1 MRLLPPEIAES
12 LNKSKCLDF
21 IYESAGKALDQ
32 IRENVPRAAG
42 LLTEEA
48 EKCLTDNFYER
59 YELIYA
65 QCLMKE
71 IRTRLE
77 RYDPV
82 GLMLGRFDPESVSK
96 SANDLYESCGGNIGT
111 YLHDRFP
118 LLDGYRDHIYQNYVD
133 CFTDFLKAFIDRKDE
148 VSASFLDG
156 KPITRILHLSTG
168 GADIHRN
175 GRCVVGVKTDVG
187 TVYYKPHD
195 CGVDVLYHEIVEK
208 WFSDCTVAAGVIEG
222 EGYAFVSCL
231 KHEKVDSETDI
242 RLFFRNFGILA
253 ALFHGLG
260 SNDMHL
266 ENIISCGTR
275 PATVDVETILGTA
288 VRADSKDI
296 GSIQREQMDF
306 RDSLMRTC
314 LLPMRIYKGPMM
326 SPLYCASKDA
336 MCLPEYGDKAYTV
349 EGYEDAFKDG
359 FHEGYGRML
368 EHRDEIVKIIDA
380 HKDATVRCLMRNTR
394 FYAHIRMM
402 LYRPEYLTEETKQTV
417 YDKLCT
423 PYKMSGEEIDRDQT
437 DYEWNC
443 MLKCDIPYYCTTVGG
458 VDLCGEEKEQTVK
471 SGFYMTSVRDSAV
484 RYLDRLS
491 VEEER
496 FEQDLLRISFA
507 HAPTDEPKQKEQE
520 EIGQDTVE
528 GTKLRGE
535 VKAILDGIY
544 DDAVIG
550 TDGNKFWMSTAL
562 ITDVTPTCGDS
573 AQLAD
578 IGIFCADIL
587 ASGILE
593 GDDKD
598 ARELADEMFI
608 KLSDSITKLIEKKN
622 EIRENNALFPIG
634 LYTGLGG
641 VLNSFVHMDK
651 IGIEGARQAA
661 ENITEIILDTG
672 MFNYKKTG
680 VAEGVAGLVL
690 ALTGAPDSDSARECI
705 RRCADRLL
713 KEELPSSSDLPY
725 GSAGIGAALAGAFNI
740 VKEPGYARFAVEVFG
755 KIKDDYS
762 EKLGGWPD
770 GKAKIKW
777 MADKGPH
784 AAGIYLAASYASEIL
799 QGEDG
804 AEVIGEVAKLA
815 LKSMRDEKRLYRQDI
830 LDQGNAMTVMAF
842 LKAGDRQAAGR
853 ILASMIGRKDSKGV
867 FTVTPSGV
875 RSAFDP
881 SFYYGTVGVG
891 AAMIRYY
898 EQ

>member
-195 CGVDVLYHEIVEK
+195 CGLDSLYYEIVDR

-231 KHEKVDSETDI
+231 KHEPVSSKEDI
-242 RLFFRNFGILA
+242 RTFFRNFGVLA

-260 SNDMHL
+260 SNDMHM
-266 ENIISCGTR
+266 ENVISCGIR
-275 PATVDVETILGTA
+275 PAGIDMETVLGTA
-288 VRADSKDI
+288 IKSDDSRM
-296 GSIQREQMDF
+296 REIHSEQEHF

-314 LLPMRIYKGPMM
+314 LMPMRVYKGPLM
-326 SPLYCASKDA
+326 SPLYTSSKDA
-336 MCLPEYGDKAYTV
+336 FCLPEYDGKAYTV
-349 EGYEDAFKDG
+349 EGYEDAFEEGFCDG
-359 FHEGYGRML
+359 YQRML
-368 EHRDEIVKIIDA
+368 DHRDEIVDMIDA
-380 HKDATVRCLMRNTR
+380 HKDATVRCLLRNTR

-402 LYRPEYLTEETKQTV
+402 LYRPEYLKEEDAKQAV
-417 YDKLCT
+417 YDKFIS
-423 PYKMSGEEIDRDQT
+423 PFKISGEDVDTEQT
-437 DYEWNC
+437 GYEWNC
-443 MLKCDIPYYCTTVGG
+443 MLKCDIPYFCTTVAGK
-458 VDLCGEEKEQTVK
+458 DLCGEEPSQVVK
-471 SGFYMTSVRDSAV
+471 TGYYLGSVRDSAV
-484 RYLDRLS
+484 RFLERLS
-491 VEEER
+491 PEELK
-496 FEQDLLRISFA
+496 FEQSLMRISFA
-507 HAPTDEPKQKEQE
+507 HAPTDEPKHKEE
-520 EIGQDTVE
+520 EPISDSVADDAAL
-528 GTKLRGE
+528 KRE

-544 DDAVIG
+544 DDAIISS
-550 TDGNKFWMSTAL
+550 DGNMFWMSTAVAM
-562 ITDVTPTCGDS
+562 DVKASCGDIS
-573 AQLAD
+573 QLAD
-578 IGIFCADIL
+578 IGCFCAAVIR
-587 ASGILE
+587 SGILPE
-593 GDDKD
+593 ETTR
-598 ARELADEMFI
+598 ATELAEQMIRRIDNIVDRLYEVKDELKDKNAVLATGIYTGFGGVIIACRAMSAAGI
-608 KLSDSITKLIEKKN
+608 KGAGEAAAKIVDLVMASGQYRYKKN
-622 EIRENNALFPIG
+622 N
-634 LYTGLGG
+634 
-641 VLNSFVHMDK
+641 VS
-651 IGIEGARQAA
+651 EGA
-661 ENITEIILDTG
+661 
-672 MFNYKKTG
+672 
-680 VAEGVAGLVL
+680 AGLVI
-690 ALTGAPDSDSARECI
+690 ALSSMPCTDPVRECLI
-705 RRCADRLL
+705 RCADRLVE
-713 KEELPSSSDLPY
+713 EELPSSDDLPY
-725 GSAGIGAALAGAFNI
+725 GSAGIALAMAKAFNT
-740 VKEPGYARFAVEVFG
+740 VKDPRYAHSAIEAF
-755 KIKDDYS
+755 IKAKNAYS
-762 EKLGGWPD
+762 EKMTGWPD
-770 GKAKIKW
+770 GTAKIKW

-784 AAGIYLAASYASEIL
+784 AAGIYLAASYSSEIL
-799 QGEDG
+799 SGEEG
-804 AEVIGEVAKLA
+804 AEVIDEVADLA
-815 LKSMRDEKRLYRQDI
+815 LKSMNEEKTLYRLDTA
-830 LDQGNAMTVMAF
+830 DQGNAMTVQAYMRS
-842 LKAGDRQAAGR
+842 GDRERAGR
-853 ILASMIGRKDSKGV
+853 ILAAMLERKGRTGV
-867 FTVTPSGV
+867 FMVTPSGV

-881 SFYYGTVGVG
+881 SFYFGTVGVG
-891 AAMIRYY
+891 ALIAYY
-898 EQ
+898 LS